1 MCGVEKFQ
9 LLSDLAIRLDYRA
22 KKVNLKKLV
31 WAGQVMEALN
41 LFDLEDAEIM
51 LPATTLRGVF
61 LTDLSSALLRQW
73 LPFVR
78 STHLPSLV
86 SGIRGVRSVSN
97 VGGGVADLFLLPV
110 HQYRRGGRLF
120 KGLRRGLASF
130 LRSTTVEGTRLGSN
144 LAYGTHNLL
153 AKESSTGGKPASLT
167 EGVFGA
173 VEALQGTKQEIST
186 IIAVPLRVY
195 EQEGASG
202 RAAKSVLRAVPL
214 MVLKSILGASEATGR
229 ALIGAHHTLVPER
242 GAEARRRYKRFDG
255 RDECPPEQKFD
266 KSI

>member
-1 MCGVEKFQ
+1 
-9 LLSDLAIRLDYRA
+9 
-22 KKVNLKKLV
+22 
-31 WAGQVMEALN
+31 MEALN
-41 LFDLEDAEIM
+41 LFDLEDAEIT
-51 LPATTLRGVF
+51 LPATTLRGIF
-61 LTDLSSALLRQW
+61 LSDLPSALLRQW

-86 SGIRGVRSVSN
+86 GGIRGVRSVSN
-97 VGGGVADLFLLPV
+97 VGGGVADLILLPV

-144 LAYGTHNLL
+144 LAYGTRNLL
-153 AKESSTGGKPASLT
+153 TTDSSTGGKPASLT

-173 VEALQGTKQEIST
+173 VEVLQDTQQELST

-202 RAAKSVLRAVPL
+202 KAAKSVLRAVPL
-214 MVLKSILGASEATGR
+214 ILLKSILGVSEATGR
-229 ALIGAHHTLVPER
+229 TLIGAHHTLVPER
-242 GAEARRRYKRFDG
+242 GAEARRRYKRSDG
-255 RDECPPEQKFD
+255 GDECQPEQGFGE
-266 KSI
+266 SI